1 MARPRGFQYG
11 TLLRVRKRQED
22 LCAETLAAKR
32 REVAAAQAQ
41 RASIGREQ
49 ERVLLEA
56 GQRARRRFLA
66 DDVRRYYLYERHLAQ
81 QAVHT
86 DARIVELGRE
96 AQARRAELE
105 EAMKRRRILERLQE
119 RQDGAC
125 RAHLAKDERDREDE
139 TAANHEAAAR
149 ARARGAAAETPSAQR
164 GTP

>member
-22 LCAETLAAKR
+22 LCAETLAIKR

-49 ERVLLEA
+49 ERTLLEA
-56 GQRARRRFLA
+56 GQRARQRFLA
-66 DDVRRYYLYERHLAQ
+66 DDVRRYYVYERHLAQ

-86 DARIVELGRE
+86 DARIAELGRE
-96 AQARRAELE
+96 AQAHRAALE
-105 EAMKRRRILERLQE
+105 EAMKRRRVLERLEE
-119 RQDGAC
+119 RLDGAY
-125 RAHLAKDERDREDE
+125 RAHLAKEERGREDE
-139 TAANHEAAAR
+139 TATNHEAVAR
-149 ARARGAAAETPSAQR
+149 AQARRAPSETPSAER